1 MVKPDKQN
9 GPRKCLNK
17 KGRLEAIALRT
28 GVFGASFLERRVCAA
43 FLQAGIA
50 KHGLQ
55 GFMAAWTSI
64 EVVAR

>member
-1 MVKPDKQN
+1 M
-9 GPRKCLNK
+9 
-17 KGRLEAIALRT
+17 EAIALRT